1 MDGATTPGFRDGWY
15 ASRSDGVWDGLVRQG
30 ANKHQ
35 GLAGASPCKRASEG
49 AGWSRFK
56 PSVRDGLDG
65 VPIGNLEWDECGA
78 VQAR

>member
-49 AGWSRFK
+49 LAGVDLSQASGMGLMASR
-56 PSVRDGLDG
+56 
-65 VPIGNLEWDECGA
+65 
-78 VQAR
+78 